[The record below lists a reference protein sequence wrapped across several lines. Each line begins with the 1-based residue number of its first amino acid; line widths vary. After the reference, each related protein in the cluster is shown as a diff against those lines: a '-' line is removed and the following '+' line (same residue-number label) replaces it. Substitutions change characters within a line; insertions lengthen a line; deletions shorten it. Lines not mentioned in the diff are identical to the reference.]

1 MVTDKKHSSGPKKE
15 PNNNREKQSSTSEQT
30 QQTTPVQKPVNA
42 SSASGQGEPPMN
54 QVENLKTEMNSIQEK
69 LTEAEQNAAKHWE
82 ALLRAKA
89 EHDNTRKRLERDV
102 ENAHKFALERFAQ
115 DLLPVIDS
123 LEMGINAAND
133 VETDINKLR
142 EGSVLTLKMFADC
155 ANKFGIEAI
164 NPLGQPFNPEF
175 HQAMSIQ
182 ESTEYPPDTVM
193 AVMQKG
199 YTLNGRLIRPAMVF
213 VSKGVTKQAD
223 NANTD
228 KSQQNSSS
236 DSPK

>member
-1 MVTDKKHSSGPKKE
+1 MVTDKKHASEPKNKQKHQSSPSGQP
-15 PNNNREKQSSTSEQT
+15 KQSNETEAPASGADSD
-30 QQTTPVQKPVNA
+30 TPVQI
-42 SSASGQGEPPMN
+42 ET
-54 QVENLKTEMNSIQEK
+54 LKAEMDTIQEK
-69 LTEAEQNAAKHWE
+69 LSAAEQNAAKHWD

-123 LEMGINAAND
+123 LEMGINAANE

-142 EGSVLTLKMFADC
+142 EGGVLTLKMLSDC

-164 NPLGQPFNPEF
+164 DPLGQPFNPEF

-182 ESTEYPPDTVM
+182 ESAQYPQDTVM

-199 YTLNGRLIRPAMVF
+199 YTLNGRLIRPAMVL
-213 VSKGVTKQAD
+213 VSKGAGKQPDKAKNGDSGQKSSPAD
-223 NANTD
+223 S
-228 KSQQNSSS
+228 K
-236 DSPK
+236 

>member
-1 MVTDKKHSSGPKKE
+1 MVTDKKHSSGPKTE
-15 PNNNREKQSSTSEQT
+15 PNNKQA
-30 QQTTPVQKPVNA
+30 KPV
-42 SSASGQGEPPMN
+42 SPSEPPEQSTPAQAPANGTSNRAPGESPIN
-54 QVENLKTEMNSIQEK
+54 QVETLRTEMNSIQEK
-69 LTEAEQNAAKHWE
+69 LAEAEQNAAKHWE

-142 EGSVLTLKMFADC
+142 EGSALTLKMFADC

-164 NPLGQPFNPEF
+164 DPLGQAFNPEY

-182 ESTEYPPDTVM
+182 PSAEYPPDTVM

-199 YTLNGRLIRPAMVF
+199 YTLNGRLIRPAMVL
-213 VSKGVTKQAD
+213 VSKGVEKQSD
-223 NANTD
+223 DAN
-228 KSQQNSSS
+228 
-236 DSPK
+236 

>member
-1 MVTDKKHSSGPKKE
+1 MVTDKKHASEPKNKQK
-15 PNNNREKQSSTSEQT
+15 NQSSPS
-30 QQTTPVQKPVNA
+30 QQSDKSIPPDNLATK
-42 SSASGQGEPPMN
+42 SDDSAGSDTAIN
-54 QVENLKTEMNSIQEK
+54 QVEKLKAEMDNIQEK
-69 LTEAEQNAAKHWE
+69 LSVAEQNAAKHWD

-123 LEMGINAAND
+123 LEMGINAASE

-142 EGSVLTLKMFADC
+142 EGGVLTLKMFTDC

-164 NPLGQPFNPEF
+164 DPLGQPFNPEF

-182 ESTEYPPDTVM
+182 ESAEYPPDTVM

-199 YTLNGRLIRPAMVF
+199 YTLNGRLIRPAMVL
-213 VSKGVTKQAD
+213 VSKGAGKQPD
-223 NANTD
+223 GSKND
-228 KSQQNSSS
+228 
-236 DSPK
+236 DPG